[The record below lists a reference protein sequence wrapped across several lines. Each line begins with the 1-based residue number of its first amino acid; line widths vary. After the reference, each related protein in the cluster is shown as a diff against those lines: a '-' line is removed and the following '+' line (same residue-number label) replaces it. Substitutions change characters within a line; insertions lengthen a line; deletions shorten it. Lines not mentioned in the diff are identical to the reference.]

1 MNELIDQVTP
11 YLISLAA
18 TILTFLA
25 VKANAYMKVKTGLE
39 IEAINRQALH
49 SALETGVE
57 LAIAK
62 ATKNKTAATA
72 AQEELVAMI
81 VEYVKRSVPDALETL
96 RPSREQLQDM
106 AIAKVE
112 QRLPKDV
119 STVINHVFDPDDAS
133 RPTREE
139 IERIAKIISG
149 TNKGVDVS
157 AIAKA
162 GW

>member
-1 MNELIDQVTP
+1 MNELIEQLTP
-11 YLISLAA
+11 AIVSLAA

-25 VKANAYMKVKTGLE
+25 YRANAYLKAKTGFE
-39 IEAINRQALH
+39 IEAMNRDALH

-62 ATKNKTAATA
+62 ASKNKTAAAA
-72 AQEELVAMI
+72 AQDELVDLI
-81 VEYVKRSVPDALETL
+81 VAYVKRSVPDAIGALK
-96 RPSREQLQDM
+96 PSQEQLKDM

-112 QRLPKDV
+112 QRIPAEVRDLAEKVGLDL
-119 STVINHVFDPDDAS
+119 
-133 RPTREE
+133 
-139 IERIAKIISG
+139 
-149 TNKGVDVS
+149 S

>member
-1 MNELIDQVTP
+1 MNELFEQVTP

-18 TILTFLA
+18 TILTYLA
-25 VKANAYMKVKTGLE
+25 VRANAYMKVKTGLE

-62 ATKNKTAATA
+62 ATKNKTAAAA
-72 AQEELVAMI
+72 AQDELVAMI
-81 VEYVKRSVPDALETL
+81 VEYVQRSVPDALETL

-112 QRLPKDV
+112 QRLP
-119 STVINHVFDPDDAS
+119 TEL
-133 RPTREE
+133 REVAE
-139 IERIAKIISG
+139 KMG
-149 TNKGVDVS
+149 LDVS